1 MRVGMN
7 EAQENDQPV
16 ELSKR
21 ERFVLLSGLT
31 VAHGIFHFMS
41 QSFSVMLPAIKQ
53 TFGIS
58 PVQIGAIITVKELAA
73 GLSSLPGGILS
84 DYLRR
89 YRVTIMA
96 SCMAVFGFGWLVIG
110 LSPVYPL
117 LLLGMVGLAMAGSIW
132 HLPSLA
138 EISIHF
144 SQRRGA
150 ALAIHGAGGSIGD
163 IFGPVITGLFLGY
176 LSWRGIISIYAVIP
190 LAMAFWVIW
199 AFKKV
204 GAVQTKT
211 AADPG
216 RKSDFKAQLQTTR
229 EILKQTHIWRVNIV
243 AGFRGMCFDIYV
255 TFLPLYMK
263 DALGMSSKSIGF
275 HFGLLWT
282 IGIIASP
289 LMGHLS
295 DRLGRK
301 KVLIPAL
308 LYSALLTLALALYG
322 KGLMFTLIIGL
333 LGVSLRSDYSIL
345 SATILDIAGQSV
357 ATTMLGVLSFTR
369 FMMAAVSPLI
379 AGALYE
385 AYGMKATLL
394 FVAGLF
400 AASAL
405 IFISADVK
413 KTWDEAEPIEPSH

>member
-1 MRVGMN
+1 MDETEKNTDAV
-7 EAQENDQPV
+7 A
-16 ELSKR
+16 LTKK
-21 ERFVLLSGLT
+21 ERFALLSGLT

-53 TFGIS
+53 TFGIN
-58 PVQIGAIITVKELAA
+58 PIQIGAIITVKELAA
-73 GLSSLPGGILS
+73 GMASLPGGILS

-96 SCMAVFGFGWLVIG
+96 ACMVVFGLGWLIVGI
-110 LSPVYPL
+110 SPVYPML
-117 LLLGMVGLAMAGSIW
+117 LVGMVALAMAGSIW

-138 EISIHF
+138 EISVHF

-163 IFGPVITGLFLGY
+163 IFGPVATGLLLSY
-176 LSWRGIISIYAVIP
+176 LSWRGIISIYSVIP
-190 LAMAFWVIW
+190 LIMAFWVIW

-204 GAVQTKT
+204 GAEQKKKT
-211 AADPG
+211 ETMV
-216 RKSDFKAQLQTTR
+216 RKGHLKTQLKTTR

-255 TFLPLYMK
+255 TFLPLFMK
-263 DALGMSSKSIGF
+263 EELGLSAKSIGF

-282 IGIIASP
+282 VGIIASP

-301 KVLIPAL
+301 RVLIPAL
-308 LYSALLTLALALYG
+308 LYSGILTLALALYG
-322 KGLMFTLIIGL
+322 KGMMFTVIIAL
-333 LGVSLRSDYSIL
+333 LGISLRSDYSIL

-369 FMMAAVSPLI
+369 FMMAAASPLI
-379 AGALYE
+379 AGALYQ
-385 AYGMKATLL
+385 AYGMKATLF

-400 AASAL
+400 AVAALVFASADL
-405 IFISADVK
+405 K
-413 KTWDEAEPIEPSH
+413 KSPQASDPTD

>member
-1 MRVGMN
+1 M
-7 EAQENDQPV
+7 
-16 ELSKR
+16 SKK

-41 QSFSVMLPAIKQ
+41 QSFSVMLPAIRQ

-89 YRVTIMA
+89 YRITIMA
-96 SCMAVFGFGWLVIG
+96 GCMTVFGLGWLVIG
-110 LSPVYPL
+110 LSSVYPL
-117 LLLGMVGLAMAGSIW
+117 LLLGMVALAMASSIW

-163 IFGPVITGLFLGY
+163 IFGPVATGLLLGY

-190 LAMAFWVIW
+190 LIMAFWVIW

-204 GAVQTKT
+204 GANQKEDIATRTPK
-211 AADPG
+211 G
-216 RKSDFKAQLQTTR
+216 HFKAQIATTR
-229 EILKQTHIWRVNIV
+229 DILKRTHIWRVNMV
-243 AGFRGMCFDIYV
+243 AGFRGMCYNIYV
-255 TFLPLYMK
+255 TFLPLFMK
-263 DALGMSSKSIGF
+263 EELGLSAKSIGF

-282 IGIIASP
+282 VGIIASP

-301 KVLIPAL
+301 KVLVPAL
-308 LYSALLTLALALYG
+308 LYSFLLTIALALYG
-322 KGLMFTLIIGL
+322 KGVMFTVIVAL
-333 LGVSLRSDYSIL
+333 LGISLRSDYSIL

-369 FMMAAVSPLI
+369 FMIGAVSPLI
-379 AGALYE
+379 AGALYQ
-385 AYGMKATLL
+385 AYGMKATLF

-400 AASAL
+400 AVSAL
-405 IFISADVK
+405 VFAGANLKI
-413 KTWDEAEPIEPSH
+413 TGNAEDQTQSTG